1 MMPLSRTVQALV
13 SSISNSAPAAGSRI
27 DSGTKLAAVVAWRE
41 GVRRGPD
48 GAAWR
53 YLIDTLPPVV
63 ERRDADTSCRQ
74 NSATFRVVFRC
85 RWNCARHQSIRD
97 W

>member
-41 GVRRGPD
+41 GARRGPAR
-48 GAAWR
+48 GGLAVPHRHASSSSK
-53 YLIDTLPPVV
+53 
-63 ERRDADTSCRQ
+63 TS
-74 NSATFRVVFRC
+74 
-85 RWNCARHQSIRD
+85 
-97 W
+97 